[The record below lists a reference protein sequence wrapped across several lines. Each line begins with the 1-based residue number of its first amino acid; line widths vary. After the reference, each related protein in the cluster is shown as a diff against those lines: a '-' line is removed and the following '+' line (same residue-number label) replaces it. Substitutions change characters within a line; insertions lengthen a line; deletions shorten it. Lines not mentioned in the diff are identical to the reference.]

1 MAEEWLTYSDLGE
14 RLGISSEAAR
24 QKAIR
29 HRWRRRTNNHG
40 KAEVLVDLIEARE
53 HMERFPP
60 RKPKAEQPDNDSPT
74 PEEQQSDA
82 RTFEALEAHIATL
95 KEIVAKA
102 EGLADRERARADEE
116 RGRADAE
123 RSRADSLQ
131 ARIDALTEERVSDAQ
146 RMSEVEQAVSDLRSK
161 LAERA
166 AYDAR
171 PWWKKIAG

>member
-1 MAEEWLTYSDLGE
+1 MAEEWLTYSELGE
-14 RLGISSEAAR
+14 RLGVSAEAAR

-29 HRWRRRTNNHG
+29 LRLRRQTANDG
-40 KAEVLVDLIEARE
+40 KAQVLVDVEDVRASST
-53 HMERFPP
+53 P
-60 RKPKAEQPDNDSPT
+60 RKPKDQASDDCPT
-74 PEEQQSDA
+74 PDEQASDA

-116 RGRADAE
+116 RERADAE

-131 ARIDALTEERVSDAQ
+131 ARIDALAEERVSDAR
-146 RMSEVEQAVSDLRSK
+146 RMAEVEQAVSDLRAK

-166 AYDAR
+166 AFDAR
-171 PWWKKIAG
+171 PWWKRLAG